1 EMMNE
6 PYQEIGQVGIMSG
19 LKSLDNLTGGFQNAQ
34 SYIVGAR
41 PSMGKTALM
50 LKFAL
55 GAMEQNVVPIIFSL
69 EMAKKLL
76 LKRMIA
82 TIGNINLFLTRNPSK
97 LNESKKERW
106 KEAVNALY
114 QKDFE
119 IFDKPM
125 QTIQYMRSK
134 IRKVKRK
141 HEGKQIIVFIDYL
154 TLINNEG
161 SFQSDHS

>member
-1 EMMNE
+1 KDNQQLISELQKIDDIGFTDEADKNEILLEMMNE

-82 TIGNINLFLTRNPSK
+82 T
-97 LNESKKERW
+97 
-106 KEAVNALY
+106 
-114 QKDFE
+114 
-119 IFDKPM
+119 
-125 QTIQYMRSK
+125 
-134 IRKVKRK
+134 
-141 HEGKQIIVFIDYL
+141 
-154 TLINNEG
+154 
-161 SFQSDHS
+161 